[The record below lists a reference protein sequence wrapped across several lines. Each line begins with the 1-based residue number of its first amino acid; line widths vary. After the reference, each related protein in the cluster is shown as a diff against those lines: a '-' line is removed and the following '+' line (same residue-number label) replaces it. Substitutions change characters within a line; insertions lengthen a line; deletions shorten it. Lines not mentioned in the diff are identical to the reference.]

1 MIKISVITSIPRAI
15 KRFFYKVHNIK
26 EAGSSFE
33 GIHLPLFPKILF
45 APPGNHNT
53 MRATSL
59 FFDSF
64 LKEMAKHFRK
74 STELG
79 VQVPVWTCPWSVV
92 AVPPCVSLLL
102 KMGDFLCT
110 TPPTFLWNW
119 KAVACVGNLGSFLQA
134 VGWKFRVALPYVVRL
149 SGRLLGSVKGSLWCS
164 QEK

>member
-45 APPGNHNT
+45 APPGNRNT

-64 LKEMAKHFRK
+64 LKEMAKRFGK

-79 VQVPVWTCPWSVV
+79 VRFPV
-92 AVPPCVSLLL
+92 
-102 KMGDFLCT
+102 
-110 TPPTFLWNW
+110 
-119 KAVACVGNLGSFLQA
+119 
-134 VGWKFRVALPYVVRL
+134 
-149 SGRLLGSVKGSLWCS
+149 
-164 QEK
+164 